1 MNLFESVRSGNLKT
15 TILLITTVF
24 FVFSCSSGS
33 QDSGGTEQDTT
44 PEEITLEEEI
54 TKVDIAKEDFER
66 MLNTIPEPTKVPV
79 VLQETG
85 ASFNMDMLN
94 PASKAKD
101 YMTTNDKAALNL
113 GIYSADLGYL
123 CAYSK
128 AQDAINYL
136 NASQN
141 LVEYLN
147 ISNAI
152 QMSISKRFEANLSN
166 QDSLISIANQSIE
179 LAKEYLNESERFGTA
194 AMVATGS
201 FVEGLY
207 ISTSL
212 VENFSAE
219 GSEEEK
225 QEQLRGL
232 VQTILEQKEPLQD
245 LVNVLDVLGDS
256 EESVVAI
263 KEQVSD
269 LFDMFDMLGIQ
280 KKMEE
285 NPDELLTD
293 ETLKGIAAKVAEI
306 RSGIIN

>member
-1 MNLFESVRSGNLKT
+1 MNLFESVFSGIFRNTVLFMA
-15 TILLITTVF
+15 TVF
-24 FVFSCSSGS
+24 FVFSCGTGS
-33 QDSGGTEQDTT
+33 QNSETEEQEDIQD
-44 PEEITLEEEI
+44 EITLDEEI

-85 ASFNMDMLN
+85 AAFNMDMLN
-94 PASKAKD
+94 PAASAKD

-113 GIYSADLGYL
+113 GVYSADLGYL

-136 NASQN
+136 NSSQN

-179 LAKEYLNESERFGTA
+179 LAKDYLNESERFGTA
-194 AMVATGS
+194 ALVATGS

-212 VENFSAE
+212 VENFSSE
-219 GSEEEK
+219 GTEEEK
-225 QEQLRGL
+225 HEQLKGL
-232 VQTILEQKEPLQD
+232 VQIILEQKEPLQD

-256 EESVVAI
+256 EESVVAV
-263 KEQVSD
+263 KDQMSD
-269 LFDMFDMLGIQ
+269 LFDMFDMIGI
-280 KKMEE
+280 KAKMES
-285 NPDELLTD
+285 NPNDLLTD
-293 ETLKGIAAKVAEI
+293 ETLQEIAAKVADI

>member
-1 MNLFESVRSGNLKT
+1 MFYSVFLTRLRNLLLLFTTATIIVSCGTGSTTSETQEST
-15 TILLITTVF
+15 EA
-24 FVFSCSSGS
+24 
-33 QDSGGTEQDTT
+33 QD
-44 PEEITLEEEI
+44 EIGLEEEI

-79 VLQETG
+79 VLQSTG
-85 ASFNMDMLN
+85 AEYDMNLLN
-94 PASKAKD
+94 PVTKAKD

-113 GIYSADLGYL
+113 GVYSADLGYL

-136 NASQN
+136 NSSQN

-166 QDSLISIANQSIE
+166 KDSLISIANQSIE
-179 LAKEYLNESERFGTA
+179 LAKDYLNESERFGTA
-194 AMVATGS
+194 ALVATGS
-201 FVEGLY
+201 YVEGLY

-212 VENFSAE
+212 VENYPADASEAE
-219 GSEEEK
+219 K
-225 QEQLRGL
+225 NEQLKSL
-232 VQTILEQKEPLQD
+232 VKTILEQKEPLGD

-256 EESVVAI
+256 EASIVEV
-263 KEQVSD
+263 KDQVSD
-269 LFDMFDMLGIQ
+269 LFDMFDVIGIQ
-280 KKMEE
+280 AKLES

-293 ETLKGIAAKVAEI
+293 KTLKDITAKVAEI
-306 RSGIIN
+306 RNGIIE

>member
-1 MNLFESVRSGNLKT
+1 MNLFDSVFSGILKNMVMLT
-15 TILLITTVF
+15 ATVF
-24 FVFSCSSGS
+24 FVFSCGTGS
-33 QDSGGTEQDTT
+33 QSSEVKEGDDVQD
-44 PEEITLEEEI
+44 EIVLDEEI

-85 ASFNMDMLN
+85 AAFNMDMLN
-94 PASKAKD
+94 PAAEAKS

-179 LAKEYLNESERFGTA
+179 LAKDYLNESERFGTA
-194 AMVATGS
+194 ALVATGS

-207 ISTSL
+207 ISTKL

-225 QEQLRGL
+225 NQQLRGL

-256 EESVVAI
+256 EESIVEI
-263 KEQVSD
+263 KDQVSD
-269 LFDMFDMLGIQ
+269 LFDMFDMIGI
-280 KKMEE
+280 KAKMES
-285 NPDELLTD
+285 NPDDLLTD
-293 ETLKGIAAKVAEI
+293 ETLKGITSKVSDI
-306 RSGIIN
+306 RAGIVN